1 MTYSHKIP
9 DNCAPHIA
17 ALQRDMTKRFI
28 SMSGPDYVDVPLLV
42 VWHDPA
48 HVVVDWQDGEGPE
61 VLFPRHISLASWYIL
76 QAAEV
81 GAVVMVKVRA
91 DDVGLRL

>member
-9 DNCAPHIA
+9 ENCAPHIA

-28 SMSGPDYVDVPLLV
+28 SMSGPDYVDVSLLV
-42 VWHDPA
+42 VWHDPV

-61 VLFPRHISLASWYIL
+61 VLFPRQVSYASWYIL
-76 QAAEV
+76 QAAMAGETV
-81 GAVVMVKVRA
+81 TVKIRS